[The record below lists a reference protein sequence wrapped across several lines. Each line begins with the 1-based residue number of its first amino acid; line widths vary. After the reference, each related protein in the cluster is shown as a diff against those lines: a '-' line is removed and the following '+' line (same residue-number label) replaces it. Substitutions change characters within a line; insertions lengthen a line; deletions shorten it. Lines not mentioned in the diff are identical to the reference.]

1 MSKKRIGKGL
11 SALLNNIEDTAVSE
25 LTLISTE
32 EGEKVYEVELD
43 RIAFNP
49 GQPRKHFGR
58 EELEELAQSI
68 KEFGILQPI
77 IAQRQGDDFRVV
89 AGERRIRAARLAGL
103 DKVPVIV
110 KQLNARQAKEVS
122 LVENLQRED
131 LNAIEEAEALKELID
146 LYSLTQAELADKV
159 GKARPSVAN
168 SLRLL
173 NLSNEVKELVREG
186 RLSAGHARCLI
197 SIEDKAKQL
206 EFALK
211 IIHNGLS
218 VRQAEKMVRVY
229 LNPELGK
236 NVMSEQEKQEMAM
249 EFKGLLND
257 MKRLFATKVGVTGN
271 KSKGRIYI
279 DYYSQDDLA
288 RIYEL
293 VEVLKNSS
301 L

>member
-11 SALLNNIEDTAVSE
+11 SALLSNIEDSAMSDI
-25 LTLISTE
+25 TLISND
-32 EGEKVYEVELD
+32 GEKVYEVELD

-49 GQPRKHFGR
+49 GQPRKRFGR

-68 KEFGILQPI
+68 REFGILQPI
-77 IAQRQGDDFRVV
+77 IVQKKGENFRVV
-89 AGERRIRAARLAGL
+89 AGERRLRAARLAGL
-103 DKVPVIV
+103 DRIPIIA
-110 KQLNARQAKEVS
+110 KQLDERQAKEVS

-131 LNAIEEAEALKELID
+131 LNAIEEAEALKELVE
-146 LYSLTQAELADKV
+146 LYSLTQAELAERV

-168 SLRLL
+168 ALRLL
-173 NLSNEVKELVREG
+173 NLSDEVKELVREG
-186 RLSAGHARCLI
+186 NLSAGHARCLI
-197 SIEDKAKQL
+197 SVEDKAKQL

-211 IIHNGLS
+211 IIHNGMS
-218 VRQAEKMVRVY
+218 VRQTERMVKLY
-229 LNPELGK
+229 LHPEITKGTL
-236 NVMSEQEKQEMAM
+236 SEQEKQEIQAQ
-249 EFKGLLND
+249 FKGLLND

>member
-11 SALLNNIEDTAVSE
+11 SSLLSNIEDATLSE
-25 LTLISTE
+25 LTLISSE
-32 EGEKVYEVELD
+32 DGERIYEVETG
-43 RIAFNP
+43 RIILNP
-49 GQPRKHFGR
+49 NQPRKHFD
-58 EELEELAQSI
+58 EESLEELAQSI

-77 IAQRQGDDFRVV
+77 IVQRTGEDYIVV
-89 AGERRIRAARLAGL
+89 AGERRVRAARMAGL
-103 DKVPVIV
+103 AKVPVIV
-110 KQLNARQAKEVS
+110 KALDERQAKAIS

-131 LNAIEEAEALKELID
+131 LNAIEEAEALKELIE
-146 LYSLTQAELADKV
+146 LYSLTQAEVADKV
-159 GKARPSVAN
+159 GKARPSIAN

-173 NLSNEVKELVREG
+173 SLGGEVKELVRKG
-186 RLSAGHARCLI
+186 VLSAGHARSLI

-211 IIHNGLS
+211 IIQGGLS
-218 VRQAEKMVRVY
+218 VRQAERMVRVY

-236 NVMSEQEKQEMAM
+236 KVLTEQEKQEIAAQ
-249 EFKGLLND
+249 FGGLLND
-257 MKRLFATKVGVTGN
+257 MKRIFATKVSLTGN

-288 RIYEL
+288 RIFEL
-293 VEVLKNSS
+293 VEILKASS

>member
-11 SALLNNIEDTAVSE
+11 SALLSNIEDSAMSDI
-25 LTLISTE
+25 TLISND
-32 EGEKVYEVELD
+32 GEQVYEVELD

-49 GQPRKHFGR
+49 GQPRKRFAR

-68 KEFGILQPI
+68 REFGILQPI
-77 IAQRQGDDFRVV
+77 IVQKEGDAFRVV
-89 AGERRIRAARLAGL
+89 AGERRLRAAKLAGL
-103 DKVPVIV
+103 DTIPVIT
-110 KQLNARQAKEVS
+110 KQLDAKQAKEVI

-146 LYSLTQAELADKV
+146 LYSLTQAELAERV

-168 SLRLL
+168 ALRLL
-173 NLSNEVKELVREG
+173 NLSDEVKELVREG
-186 RLSAGHARCLI
+186 NLSAGHARCLV
-197 SIEDKAKQL
+197 SVEDKAKQL

-218 VRQAEKMVRVY
+218 VRQTERMVKLY
-229 LNPELGK
+229 LHPELAKGTLT
-236 NVMSEQEKQEMAM
+236 EQEKQEIQAQ
-249 EFKGLLND
+249 FKGLLND
-257 MKRLFATKVGVTGN
+257 MKRVFATKVGVTGN